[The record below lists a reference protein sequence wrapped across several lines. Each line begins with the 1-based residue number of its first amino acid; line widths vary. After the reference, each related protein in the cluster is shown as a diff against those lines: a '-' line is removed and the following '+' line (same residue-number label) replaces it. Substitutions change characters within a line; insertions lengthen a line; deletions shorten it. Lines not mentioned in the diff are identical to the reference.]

1 MTTIEQGSK
10 NTKWIWIGLGAAALF
25 CLCAVAVA
33 FFTFYKMGQQVREGV
48 KTDPESVSKAAH
60 EIADYDLPDGYEE
73 RMAMDIMIY
82 SFVVIGPQSYVT
94 DEPLIM
100 LAQFQTGMD
109 QQQVEQQ
116 LRQSAEQQFG
126 FRGMKMQLV
135 EVKEATIRGEQTEIN
150 IYEGTDQNGMSMRQL
165 ITAFPGKDGNAMLLI
180 LGEVNGWDQEL
191 VDDFIKSI
199 R

>member
-1 MTTIEQGSK
+1 
-10 NTKWIWIGLGAAALF
+10 
-25 CLCAVAVA
+25 
-33 FFTFYKMGQQVREGV
+33 
-48 KTDPESVSKAAH
+48 
-60 EIADYDLPDGYEE
+60 
-73 RMAMDIMIY
+73 MIY

-165 ITAFPGKDGNAMLLI
+165 ITALPGKDGNAMLLI